1 MKTRLLILFA
11 FIISVEFLNAQNI
24 NFGWVKQI
32 DNADQPYLA
41 TDNNGNTF
49 YATKISNLVVL
60 TKYDTSGNTIWSKTF
75 TRNNTTEGYLSV
87 SDIDVDGNGNIYLAG
102 HYSNGA
108 VDLDPGANENYL
120 PSPIGKNNTFVVK
133 LNTNGNFVWAKSI
146 GSITSSRD
154 VEPYSL
160 AVDSDSNV
168 LLTGYF
174 EDTVDFN
181 PGAGEELITAEGGL
195 NRVDMYVVK
204 LDNLGNY
211 QWVRTIGLNNK
222 NCRGYV
228 VNSDANNN
236 VYLLGEFNGNIDFD
250 HSSGTT
256 LLKADIEKGYIMK
269 YKPNGDFEW
278 AKNLELKEIG
288 DWEYAKTDALGNTYI
303 LNNFGGSFDFDPS
316 DTGVSTITSR
326 GDDDVVTYKYD
337 SDGNFVWANQIGGT
351 GRDRGYGIAVN
362 EKGVY
367 VTGFFNNTIDLDSN
381 QTGEELTSNGGDDI
395 FVVQFDVDGNFL
407 NTAQMGD
414 FGRDFG
420 QSISIDDNGGV
431 YSAGEFTGQ
440 TFDMD
445 PTSGTTILN
454 SLNGNAYVQKLQ
466 FPIPNGNNNDLYTS
480 IPDQNFEQFLIDK
493 GYDSENII
501 NGKVL
506 TDDIKNITQLH
517 IGIVDNIIDLT
528 GIEGFAALTHLYF
541 QDNPLQSLNITQNTN
556 LEILSLSHTEITSIN
571 TSNNVNLTEIY
582 IFDTGN
588 SLTSLDVSNNV
599 NLTSLF
605 VSDAQFSSLD
615 ISNNINLTALS
626 IKETQLATIDVS
638 NNIKLTELNLSS
650 NQLTAIDITKLVDLE
665 DLDLKENKITQLD
678 LSKNIKIKDFDV
690 DDNKLTSLNF
700 TENTI
705 LERINCEK
713 NELTELNL
721 KNGNNSAIIY
731 FSSKLNPSLIC
742 ILVDDKDYSNN
753 NNSWYK
759 DATSLFVEECVDY
772 TYIPDNNFELHIESL
787 GLGNGIN
794 NDGYVETAKI
804 AALTTLDIGNK
815 NIADATGIEDFVAL
829 TELIARD
836 NSIKNIDVSKNINL
850 ENLDLFTNTLST
862 IDVSKNTKLKEL
874 HVGANQ
880 LTNIDVSMLPD
891 LTKLWCFN
899 NQLSTLDVSNNSLL
913 EVLNSSTNQ
922 LSSINLSSNIN
933 LEVLY
938 TDNNNLALLDLSTNG
953 KLVQL
958 TVTNNQLNSLN
969 VKNGNNTNINIFF
982 TTGNSSLTCI
992 EVDDATYSE
1001 SIWNDVNATWN
1012 AIDAQHTFNIECP
1025 KYTSI
1030 HDANFEAY
1038 LESINVGNGIANDKL
1053 VNKESI
1059 QVLTILNI
1067 ADKNIADITG
1077 IEDFSSLVE
1086 LDARN
1091 NTITQVDLSK
1101 NTSLEKLYLANNQIT
1116 SIDFSNNTSL
1126 KIIDV
1131 GENQLTDIDVHL
1143 LTDLESLSCYKN
1155 QLSNTNLYSN
1165 KNLLAFIANENQL
1178 KAVDIRENKNLFWID
1193 VDDNLLENLTIKNGS
1208 NTKITTFSATGNPN
1222 LTCIEVD
1229 DITFSNT
1236 NWTNKDAQSNFSIDC
1251 APANDDC
1258 SNAIPLTF
1266 GQQTPGDVNSGNA
1279 NNNPTCATG
1288 NVIAD
1293 VWFSVV
1299 VPDTGE
1305 FAIQG
1310 SSFGGQLK
1318 FAIYQSCA
1326 SVAPIACGTSIS
1338 LKNLTV
1344 GTKFYLKVWLEGA
1357 SKNTNQTGSG
1367 TFTITAQESSV
1378 LSVDDF
1384 TQVDVELI
1392 LYPNPA
1398 STFVNIKMSDNSEI
1412 NNIEINNLIGKR
1424 VLFEKT
1430 DNDRNLQI
1438 NISNLSKG
1446 VYFIRTKTEHKIIS
1460 KKLIIN

>member
-1 MKTRLLILFA
+1 MLLFTQLGFA
-11 FIISVEFLNAQNI
+11 QWTKIGNDIDGEAANDYFGDLRQLAISGDGSVVAISSDQNSNNNNGYVKVYKNI
-24 NFGWVKQI
+24 NSVWTLINDKI
-32 DNADQPYLA
+32 
-41 TDNNGNTF
+41 NGTN
-49 YATKISNLVVL
+49 
-60 TKYDTSGNTIWSKTF
+60 SGLGSEIELSK
-75 TRNNTTEGYLSV
+75 
-87 SDIDVDGNGNIYLAG
+87 NGNIIAIG
-102 HYSNGA
+102 
-108 VDLDPGANENYL
+108 DPGNDNIRILKNENNIWTQKGSNNINDIYNAN
-120 PSPIGKNNTFVVK
+120 IGQN
-133 LNTNGNFVWAKSI
+133 
-146 GSITSSRD
+146 
-154 VEPYSL
+154 L
-160 AVDSDSNV
+160 AMNADGTV
-168 LLTGYF
+168 LAT
-174 EDTVDFN
+174 T
-181 PGAGEELITAEGGL
+181 
-195 NRVDMYVVK
+195 
-204 LDNLGNY
+204 
-211 QWVRTIGLNNK
+211 LNNK
-222 NCRGYV
+222 IIIFKLI
-228 VNSDANNN
+228 NNN
-236 VYLLGEFNGNIDFD
+236 WTLNKEIILSGDRNFLASAFIEFNDLGDILVVGNRQYNGNNDGTEDGRVLIYENINNDWYQKGSSIISNNNESYFGSSVDISGDGSLIVVGSPHTTVNGKDQAGFARAYKFENNNWVQVGSDINGLVDDINIGRSVSLNIDGTILAVGGD
-250 HSSGTT
+250 GRASSGTGRGIAQIF
-256 LLKADIEKGYIMK
+256 K
-269 YKPNGDFEW
+269 FENNDW
-278 AKNLELKEIG
+278 VQIHSTIIG
-288 DWEYAKTDALGNTYI
+288 EASKDAFGSSIAINDSGSI
-303 LNNFGGSFDFDPS
+303 VAIGGSDNDANGS
-316 DTGVSTITSR
+316 NSGHARVYENSTAT
-326 GDDDVVTYKYD
+326 
-337 SDGNFVWANQIGGT
+337 
-351 GRDRGYGIAVN
+351 
-362 EKGVY
+362 
-367 VTGFFNNTIDLDSN
+367 
-381 QTGEELTSNGGDDI
+381 TSN
-395 FVVQFDVDGNFL
+395 
-407 NTAQMGD
+407 
-414 FGRDFG
+414 
-420 QSISIDDNGGV
+420 
-431 YSAGEFTGQ
+431 
-440 TFDMD
+440 
-445 PTSGTTILN
+445 
-454 SLNGNAYVQKLQ
+454 
-466 FPIPNGNNNDLYTS
+466 YTS
-480 IPDQNFEQFLIDK
+480 IPDANFEQYLVQNNIDSD
-493 GYDSENII
+493 GTID
-501 NGKVL
+501 GQVL
-506 TDDIKNITQLH
+506 TADIVNVTQVDVSQKNIT
-517 IGIVDNIIDLT
+517 DLT
-528 GIEGFAALTHLYF
+528 GIQNFTSLTYLNAFDNNITSIDVSKNILLENLYLS
-541 QDNPLQSLNITQNTN
+541 DNQLTTIDITQNTKLIEFGIYQN
-556 LEILSLSHTEITSIN
+556 QLTSVDISKNTELTHLFVALNQLTNIDI
-571 TSNNVNLTEIY
+571 SNNTKLKDVRCEANQL
-582 IFDTGN
+582 
-588 SLTSLDVSNNV
+588 SSLDVSLLSDLELLWIFNNK
-599 NLTSLF
+599 
-605 VSDAQFSSLD
+605 
-615 ISNNINLTALS
+615 I
-626 IKETQLATIDVS
+626 TQIDVS
-638 NNIKLTELNLSS
+638 NNIKLKTFTAYENMLTSLDVSKNVNLEVVQCYS
-650 NQLTAIDITKLVDLE
+650 NQLT
-665 DLDLKENKITQLD
+665 
-678 LSKNIKIKDFDV
+678 
-690 DDNKLTSLNF
+690 SLNVRNNNNAKIIDF
-700 TENTI
+700 EAQQNPN
-705 LERINCEK
+705 LLCIN
-713 NELTELNL
+713 
-721 KNGNNSAIIY
+721 
-731 FSSKLNPSLIC
+731 
-742 ILVDDKDYSNN
+742 VDDKAISDNN
-753 NNSWYK
+753 NNWTK
-759 DATSLFVEECVDY
+759 DSAATFLETCGEGTF
-772 TYIPDNNFELHIESL
+772 IPDVNFETYIESL
-787 GLGNGIN
+787 GFGNTIVG
-794 NDGYVETAKI
+794 DGYVDTNQV
-804 AALTTLDIGNK
+804 AAITTLNIGNK
-815 NIADATGIEDFVAL
+815 SIADLTGIEDFVAL

-836 NSIKNIDVSKNINL
+836 NSINNIDLSKNINL

-874 HVGANQ
+874 HLGTNQ

-1001 SIWNDVNATWN
+1001 STWNDVNATWN

-1030 HDANFEAY
+1030 PDANFEAY

-1193 VDDNLLENLTIKNGS
+1193 VDDNLLENLTIKNGN

-1236 NWTNKDAQSNFSIDC
+1236 NWTNKDAQSTFSTDC

-1338 LKNLTV
+1338 LKNLTI

-1357 SKNTNQTGSG
+1357 SKNTNQTDSG

-1384 TQVDVELI
+1384 TQADVKLM

-1398 STFVNIKMSDNSEI
+1398 STFINIKMSDNSEI

-1424 VLFEKT
+1424 VLFEKI
-1430 DNDRNLQI
+1430 DNDRNLLI